1 MPPFI
6 RSGVTLIEM
15 IITLAVLSIVLA
27 LSAPG
32 AARWVRQS
40 EIRSSAE
47 SLRSALQRARIE
59 AVSRNARVRVTLG
72 DAEGRP
78 QWQLGCVRVNAA
90 CPAQLIQKDADSR
103 DKVRWGA
110 ATAAVTDLSSALDAG
125 SALPGS
131 VDFFPLG
138 DARQVASDIDIARID
153 VFFLNDANAGRLVV
167 RIDSAGN
174 VSFCDPQAGAV
185 GACP

>member
-1 MPPFI
+1 M
-6 RSGVTLIEM
+6 S
-15 IITLAVLSIVLA
+15 ITLAVLAIVLA
-27 LSAPG
+27 LSAPS

-78 QWQLGCVRVNAA
+78 QWQLACVRTNAA
-90 CPAQLIQKDADSR
+90 CPAQLIKKNADSH

-110 ATAAVTDLSSALDAG
+110 ATAAVVDFSAALDAG
-125 SALPGS
+125 SSMPGS

-138 DARQVASDIDIARID
+138 DARQVASDIDIARVD
-153 VFFLNDANAGRLVV
+153 VFFLDDADAGHLIV

-174 VSFCDPQAGAV
+174 VSLCDPQADAV